1 MNYSSI
7 FKIFMF
13 IVINTAITSLRVK
26 KTRRITTFVNSSK
39 QNHNCVISSRNNNVY
54 CNSQAKLF
62 IDENVF
68 LKNKKLIT
76 ISPGGYKGFYLLGI
90 LTYIKE
96 KYETD
101 NLIYSGAS
109 AGSWNSL
116 FMCYKGNT
124 LEFVYDLLDYNIKK
138 TKSIPELEYFLKY
151 KLLSNYKTED
161 FDLRRLFIGVTTIKR
176 FAPLTNIF
184 SDFETVEDAIN
195 CCIASSHIPL
205 ITGGLTN
212 KYHNMFTFDGG
223 FSNYPY
229 LEKERLIHISPS
241 MWEDINKH
249 GNNPISN
256 IKRGILSL
264 KKYSEFFSVSKNNL
278 LELFDDGY
286 QDAKNNKQYL
296 DTIFTPKNGANPMN
310 SQQTNPNETKSNE
323 TKSNIIDIDNLSTID
338 ELDNDLDGIVF

>member
-1 MNYSSI
+1 M
-7 FKIFMF
+7 
-13 IVINTAITSLRVK
+13 
-26 KTRRITTFVNSSK
+26 NSSK
-39 QNHNCVISSRNNNVY
+39 REEQCIISSKNNNVY

-62 IDENVF
+62 INENTF
-68 LKNKKLIT
+68 LHDKKLIT

-116 FMCYKGNT
+116 FMCYKGDT
-124 LEFVYDLLDYNIKK
+124 VSFVYNLLDYNIKN
-138 TKSIPELEYFLKY
+138 TGSITELEYFLKY
-151 KLLSNYKTED
+151 KLLSSYKTED
-161 FDLRRLFIGVTTIKR
+161 FDLRRLFIGVTTIRR
-176 FAPLTNIF
+176 FLPSTNIF
-184 SDFETVEDAIN
+184 SDFETLEDAIN

-223 FSNYPY
+223 FSKYPY
-229 LEKERLIHISPS
+229 LDKERLVHVSPS
-241 MWEDINKH
+241 MWEEIN
-249 GNNPISN
+249 NNKSPIRS
-256 IKRGILSL
+256 IKSTIMSI

-296 DTIFTPKNGANPMN
+296 DTLFTSK
-310 SQQTNPNETKSNE
+310 SETVVNEDES
-323 TKSNIIDIDNLSTID
+323 DILT
-338 ELDNDLDGIVF
+338 F

>member
-1 MNYSSI
+1 MYYSSI
-7 FKIFMF
+7 FKVFLF
-13 IVINTAITSLRVK
+13 IVVNTTITSLRVHNLRK
-26 KTRRITTFVNSSK
+26 KSISMNSSK
-39 QNHNCVISSRNNNVY
+39 REEQCIISSKNNNVY

-62 IDENVF
+62 INENTF
-68 LKNKKLIT
+68 LHDKKLIT

-116 FMCYKGNT
+116 FMCYKGDT
-124 LEFVYDLLDYNIKK
+124 LSFVYNLLDYNIKN
-138 TKSIPELEYFLKY
+138 TGSITELEYFLKY
-151 KLLSNYKTED
+151 KLLSSYKTED
-161 FDLRRLFIGVTTIKR
+161 FDLRRLFIGVTTIRR
-176 FAPLTNIF
+176 FLPATNIF
-184 SDFETVEDAIN
+184 SDFETLEDAIN

-223 FSNYPY
+223 FSKYPY
-229 LEKERLIHISPS
+229 LDKERLVHVSPS
-241 MWEDINKH
+241 MWEEIN
-249 GNNPISN
+249 NNKSPIRS
-256 IKRGILSL
+256 IKSTIMSI

-296 DTIFTPKNGANPMN
+296 DTLFTPK
-310 SQQTNPNETKSNE
+310 SETVVNEDDS
-323 TKSNIIDIDNLSTID
+323 DILT
-338 ELDNDLDGIVF
+338 F

>member
-1 MNYSSI
+1 M
-7 FKIFMF
+7 
-13 IVINTAITSLRVK
+13 
-26 KTRRITTFVNSSK
+26 NSSEREE
-39 QNHNCVISSRNNNVY
+39 QCIISSKNNNVY

-62 IDENVF
+62 INENTF
-68 LKNKKLIT
+68 LHDKKLIT

-116 FMCYKGNT
+116 FMCYKGDT
-124 LEFVYDLLDYNIKK
+124 LSFVYNLLDYNIKN
-138 TKSIPELEYFLKY
+138 TGSITELEYFLKY
-151 KLLSNYKTED
+151 KLLSSYKTED
-161 FDLRRLFIGVTTIKR
+161 FDLRRLFIGVTTIRR
-176 FAPLTNIF
+176 FLPSTNIF
-184 SDFETVEDAIN
+184 SDFETLEDAIN

-223 FSNYPY
+223 FSKYPY
-229 LEKERLIHISPS
+229 LDKERLVHVSPS
-241 MWEDINKH
+241 MWEEINNSKS
-249 GNNPISN
+249 PIRS
-256 IKRGILSL
+256 IKSTIMSI

-296 DTIFTPKNGANPMN
+296 DTLFTSKIEIGV
-310 SQQTNPNETKSNE
+310 NEDES
-323 TKSNIIDIDNLSTID
+323 DILT
-338 ELDNDLDGIVF
+338 F